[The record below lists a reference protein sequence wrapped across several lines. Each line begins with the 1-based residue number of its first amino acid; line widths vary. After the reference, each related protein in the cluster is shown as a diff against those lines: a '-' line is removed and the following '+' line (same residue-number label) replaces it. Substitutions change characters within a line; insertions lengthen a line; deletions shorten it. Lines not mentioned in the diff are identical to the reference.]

1 MMIYR
6 ELKKIII
13 YHLITGIIFSII
25 LLSVLML
32 NKYGNS
38 LADTVS
44 RFELIKTNTL
54 KMKHSTA
61 DIESRIKHIES
72 LLPADFYT
80 RSPRELIF
88 LTLDDIKTALK
99 RSEVTVTN
107 FDERMDMVSLPVSI
121 KIPTDSYAMLINNI
135 GYLQSLKFPYYTI
148 TSIAITKSQD
158 TPEVVCTIDGF
169 LRMPAITPVRQ

>member
-1 MMIYR
+1 MIYR

-13 YHLITGIIFSII
+13 YHLVTGIIFSII

-38 LADTVS
+38 MVDTIS
-44 RFELIKTNTL
+44 RLELIKTNTL
-54 KMKHSTA
+54 KMKHSAA
-61 DIESRIKHIES
+61 DIESGIRHIES
-72 LLPADFYT
+72 LLPDDLYT
-80 RSPRELIF
+80 RSPQELIF
-88 LTLDDIKTALK
+88 LALDDIKTALK

-107 FDERMDMVSLPVSI
+107 FDEKMGTVSLPVSI

-148 TSIAITKSQD
+148 TSIAITKSQGMSGFI
-158 TPEVVCTIDGF
+158 CAIDGF
-169 LRMPAITPVRQ
+169 LKMPVITPVKQ